1 MQIACSV
8 RPGVE
13 SSKATSAT
21 RGFRTL
27 ASSSRKTAR
36 KRAGFAGRTGDAFA
50 CPGRFCGPFS
60 GRQTARFRAA
70 GRQKTGQ
77 VPTTHTCKEHLGAA
91 LTTLIWECLFLVNI
105 GSDVTYGG
113 NAQASS
119 VFLLEEWLSLI
130 LFICVKLSLANSLYG
145 MYE

>member
-1 MQIACSV
+1 MPLPV
-8 RPGVE
+8 R
-13 SSKATSAT
+13 ADFAA
-21 RGFRTL
+21 RFR
-27 ASSSRKTAR
+27 AV
-36 KRAGFAGRTGDAFA
+36 KRPA
-50 CPGRFCGPFS
+50 
-60 GRQTARFRAA
+60 FRAA